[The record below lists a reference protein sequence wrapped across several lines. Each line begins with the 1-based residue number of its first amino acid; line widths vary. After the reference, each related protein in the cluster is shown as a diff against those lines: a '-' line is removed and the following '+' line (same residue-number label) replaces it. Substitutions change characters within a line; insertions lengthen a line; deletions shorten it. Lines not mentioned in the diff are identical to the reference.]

1 MSQTINVDINGKQY
15 TNIPGNQSDGRCFSG
30 AVYISLYGGVA
41 DNFQLNDWIRDN
53 IINPIQALDRRSVE
67 VIRWV
72 LSYIQVPDTR
82 ELVVQALSYNMQE
95 FLDNCISLYEA
106 IITIERDG
114 ILGDNQ
120 VERQTIFTTCGEQL
134 VNTEENK
141 DRNIDILRRCIETC
155 ITGFFQDPNK
165 TNEYNRLYDI
175 YIAYIQSLN
184 VGPLYEWTEPN
195 YGPAYILSTNRDIQ
209 RNITIVRPDGRI
221 LLQANNNFPPLY
233 IYYDGFGHYEP
244 LVPIAQGPV
253 AQRPIRPVQKP
264 VAQGPAAQRPAAQRP
279 VAQGPA
285 AQRPAAQRPAAQ
297 VSSAQVSSA
306 QLHNKTLLKDLSLN
320 INDVHT
326 TLDLPFVFNEDDK
339 FKNLLLKP
347 INYSCKII
355 ETDEFNVDEDND
367 EDDDDDE
374 SGIFGIVVNKNKK
387 KEKQKTLIQK
397 ITGAFKAGGKKN
409 QIISRNVDYI
419 EVNNKK
425 NNFSTIINDC
435 VEKKKY
441 IPPEDTY
448 NLINKYNKLMICC
461 KEEEEDGEDEDID
474 AMLIKIKESI
484 KNYKG
489 KISKNSQRTFF
500 LTTTIYKNYKNGST
514 EADFIKAKYD
524 ELNVTDFMNKCNT
537 LLKRLE
543 PVDTALEVMECKYK
557 IKNPYDVVKFNTN
570 QLSQIYDD
578 LSKIDKNDANNFVKE
593 IESFNLKQIFKRY
606 TEFVN
611 KGDEK
616 NAKIYLKGLESY
628 CK

>member
-1 MSQTINVDINGKQY
+1 MSLNIEINGEQY
-15 TNIPGNQSDGRCFSG
+15 RNIRGNQTDGRCFSG
-30 AVYISLYGGVA
+30 AVFIGLNGRVA
-41 DNFQLNDWIRDN
+41 GNNELNDWIREN
-53 IINPIQALDRRSVE
+53 IITPIRALDRRSVE
-67 VIRWV
+67 VIKWV
-72 LSYIQVPDTR
+72 LSYTEMPDTTVPGDQNP
-82 ELVVQALSYNMQE
+82 LIGNMVQL
-95 FLDNCISLYEA
+95 
-106 IITIERDG
+106 ERDIG
-114 ILGDNQ
+114 ILTARINMINESGIIQTDPTKQQNQ
-120 VERQTIFTTCGEQL
+120 RDIDDAIQGINTLCGEII
-134 VNTEENK
+134 VNTLENK
-141 DRNIDILRRCIETC
+141 DRNIDILTRCLNRYIQD
-155 ITGFFQDPNK
+155 FFLDPNK
-165 TNEYNRLYDI
+165 RDEYDRLYDR

-184 VGPLYEWTEPN
+184 VGPPYAWTEPQ
-195 YGPAYILSTNRDIQ
+195 YGPGYILSTNRDIQ
-209 RNITIVRPDGRI
+209 RNITIVLPDSQLRRTVDD
-221 LLQANNNFPPLY
+221 NFPPLY
-233 IYYDGFGHYEP
+233 IFYNGRNHYEP
-244 LVPIAQGPV
+244 LVLEVQGPAAQGPV
-253 AQRPIRPVQKP
+253 VQRPAVQTPAVQTP
-264 VAQGPAAQRPAAQRP
+264 VAQGPVGQRP
-279 VAQGPA
+279 VGPA
-285 AQRPAAQRPAAQ
+285 
-297 VSSAQVSSA
+297 
-306 QLHNKTLLKDLSLN
+306 QLPNKHLLKDLSLN

-374 SGIFGIVVNKNKK
+374 SGIFGIGVNKNKK
-387 KEKQKTLIQK
+387 KEKQKPSLMQK

-500 LTTTIYKNYKNGST
+500 LTTTIYKNYTKNGLN

-557 IKNPYDVVKFNTN
+557 IKNPYDVFKFNTN